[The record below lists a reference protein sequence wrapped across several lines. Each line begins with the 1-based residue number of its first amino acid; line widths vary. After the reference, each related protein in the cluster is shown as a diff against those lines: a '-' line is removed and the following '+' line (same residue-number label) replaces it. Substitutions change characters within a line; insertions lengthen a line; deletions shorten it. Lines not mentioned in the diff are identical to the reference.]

1 MRSVKWV
8 RNPTPV
14 DHRRPAPP
22 GGVCTHVGFRVTDWK
37 EPPVIVILAAHAVAA
52 LIAIPLVLRI
62 GRRAFPLLALVPA
75 AGAVWV
81 AANLDR
87 TPTESIQWAPGIQL
101 AFDLRMT
108 SLSALLALIAL
119 GIGALVLVYCTWYF
133 EDAEPRLHLFA
144 AELVAFAGVMFG
156 LVVADNM
163 ILLYIFWEITS
174 VLSFLLVGHYAER
187 ASARRAA
194 TQALLVTTL
203 GGLAMLVG
211 MIILGQ
217 AAGSYLISEVL
228 ADPPSGPI
236 IHWALVLVI
245 IGAGSKSAI
254 APLHFWLPGAMSA
267 PTPVSAYLHSAAM
280 VKAGVFLVALLT
292 PGLSGSSTW
301 QMPLIVLG
309 LFSLLM
315 AGWRALRE
323 TDLKLILAFGTV
335 SQLGFLL
342 VLVGIGSRDTMLAG
356 LAMLLAHSLFK
367 SALFLSVGVI
377 DKTTGTRDVR
387 ELSGLARRRPGL
399 ATVFALAAASMAGL
413 PPFLG
418 FVGKEAAFST
428 VLTEDRL
435 HGMPSLVVTAGLVV
449 GSVLTF
455 AYTARL
461 LMGAFR
467 SKSSFPNGVSPAVTD
482 SRPAGPFFLGVPALL
497 AATGLVLG
505 MWSAP
510 VEGLIVRFVDT
521 AFPPGS
527 PWRDP
532 EEYHLG
538 LWHGFAIPLA
548 LTVVVYVLGT
558 LLYVTQRT
566 VERMQFE
573 SPALGNADRI
583 YDAVLRSADT
593 VSLRLTAIT
602 QRGSLPLTLGIILV
616 TLVLFPFLSLMAGT
630 REGLRMELSANP
642 VVLVVMIPMTLAAVA
657 ATVLR
662 NRLAAVVCMSV
673 TGYGVA
679 VVFAFHGAPDLA
691 LTQVLIETLMMVTFV
706 LVLRTMPAEV
716 PLSNGFRRLRAWLGI
731 GVGLLV
737 MVVGAYAINARQ
749 HPAVSTIFP
758 EIAYEIGNGANA
770 VNVTLVDLR
779 AWDTLGEITVLLV
792 SATGVASLVFR
803 NRRYGAGPRLADVG
817 KTRSGRLGAQA
828 ARAAIEGPGSSPGRW
843 LVGAAVRDPRARS
856 LVLEVTTRLIFPTM
870 MVLSLFFFFAGH
882 NNPGGGFAGGLVAGL
897 ALVLRYLAG
906 GRYELGEAVPIDA
919 GRILGAGLLLAAGT
933 AAVSPLLGAP
943 ALSSAT
949 FELSL
954 PVFGEVKL
962 VTALFFD
969 AGVYLIV
976 VGLVL
981 DVLRSLGARLDL
993 DEEDLEE
1000 LRAVYVDATD
1010 SPSTAALRSV
1020 PGVDDTGPRS
1030 DLDARRTA
1038 LRESAENLGSAR
1050 GALPRSGG
1058 TS

>member
-1 MRSVKWV
+1 MI
-8 RNPTPV
+8 
-14 DHRRPAPP
+14 A
-22 GGVCTHVGFRVTDWK
+22 
-37 EPPVIVILAAHAVAA
+37 ILAAHAVAA
-52 LIAIPLVLRI
+52 LIAIPLVFHF
-62 GRRAFPLLALVPA
+62 GRRMFPVLAAVPA

-87 TPTESIQWAPGIQL
+87 IPTETVAWAPAL
-101 AFDLRMT
+101 RLSLDLRMN
-108 SLSALLALIAL
+108 SLSALMALVAL
-119 GIGALVLVYCTWYF
+119 GVGALVLVYCTWYF
-133 EDAEPRLHLFA
+133 DDDEPRLHLFA

-163 ILLYIFWEITS
+163 VLLYIFWEITS

-211 MIILGQ
+211 LVILGQ
-217 AAGSYLISEVL
+217 SAGSYRVSDVI
-228 ADPPSGPI
+228 AAPPSGPH
-236 IHWALVLVI
+236 IHWAILLVI
-245 IGAGSKSAI
+245 VGAASKSAI

-280 VKAGVFLVALLT
+280 VKAGVFLIALFA
-292 PGLSGSSTW
+292 PGLAGSSTW
-301 QMPLIVLG
+301 QLPLIVLG
-309 LFSLLM
+309 LVSLLM

-356 LAMLLAHSLFK
+356 LTMLLAHSLFK

-377 DKTTGTRDVR
+377 DKTTGTRDIR
-387 ELSGLARRRPGL
+387 ELSGLGRTRPAL
-399 ATVFALAAASMAGL
+399 LVVFALASASMAGL

-428 VLTEDRL
+428 VLSEERL
-435 HGMPSLVVTAGLVV
+435 HGMPALVVTAGLVA

-455 AYTARL
+455 SYTARL
-461 LMGAFR
+461 LFGAFR
-467 SKSSFPNGVSPAVTD
+467 TKASFTDGVSPAVAE
-482 SRPAGPFFLGVPALL
+482 SRPPGPLFLGVPALI
-497 AATGLVLG
+497 ATTGLVLG
-505 MWSAP
+505 VWNTP
-510 VEGLIVRFVDT
+510 VENLITRYVDV
-521 AFPPGS
+521 AFPDGS
-527 PWRDP
+527 PWRAADA
-532 EEYHLG
+532 YYLD
-538 LWHGFAIPLA
+538 LWHGIGIPVA
-548 LTVVVYVLGT
+548 LTLAVYVLGT
-558 LLYVTQRT
+558 LLYVAQRT

-583 YDAVLRSADT
+583 YDAVLRAADT
-593 VSLRLTAIT
+593 ISLRLTAFT
-602 QRGSLPLTLGIILV
+602 QRGSLPLTLGVILV
-616 TLVLFPFLSLMAGT
+616 TLVLFPFLSLLAGT

-642 VVLVVMIPMTLAAVA
+642 VVLIVLIPMTLAAVA
-657 ATVLR
+657 AAVLR

-691 LTQVLIETLMMVTFV
+691 LTQALVETLMMVTFV

-716 PLSNGFRRLRAWLGI
+716 PLTNNFRRLRAWLGI

-737 MVVGAYAINARQ
+737 VVVGAYAINARQ
-749 HPAVSTIFP
+749 HPAVSEVFP
-758 EIAYEIGNGANA
+758 EIAYAIGNGANA
-770 VNVTLVDLR
+770 VNVTLVDMR

-803 NRRYGAGPRLADVG
+803 NRRYGSGPRLADVD
-817 KTRSGRLGAQA
+817 KTVSGRRGARA
-828 ARAAIEGPGSSPGRW
+828 ARAAIEGPGASPGRW

-870 MVLSLFFFFAGH
+870 MILSLFFFFTGH

-933 AAVSPLLGAP
+933 AAGSMAFGAP

-949 FELSL
+949 FEFAL

-962 VTALFFD
+962 VTALLFD

-981 DVLRSLGARLDL
+981 DILRSLGARLDL
-993 DEEDLEE
+993 DDEDIAE
-1000 LRAVYVDATD
+1000 LRAVYVDATT
-1010 SPSTAALRSV
+1010 SPTTAALRQV
-1020 PGVDDTGPRS
+1020 PGVDDTAARS
-1030 DLDARRTA
+1030 DLEARRA
-1038 LRESAENLGSAR
+1038 AIRQAAENEGSVLGPASR
-1050 GALPRSGG
+1050 PGG

>member
-1 MRSVKWV
+1 M
-8 RNPTPV
+8 
-14 DHRRPAPP
+14 
-22 GGVCTHVGFRVTDWK
+22 
-37 EPPVIVILAAHAVAA
+37 IVILAAHAVAA
-52 LIAIPLVLRI
+52 LIAIPLALRL

-75 AGAVWV
+75 AGTVWV
-81 AANLDR
+81 AANLDGV
-87 TPTESIQWAPGIQL
+87 PTESVPWAPAIHL
-101 AFDLRMT
+101 ALDLRMD
-108 SLSALLALIAL
+108 SLSALMALIAL
-119 GIGALVLVYCTWYF
+119 GVGALVLFYCGWYF
-133 EDAEPRLHLFA
+133 DDDEPRLHLFA

-163 ILLYIFWEITS
+163 VLLYIFWEITS

-187 ASARRAA
+187 ATARRAA
-194 TQALLVTTL
+194 SQALLVTTL

-211 MIILGQ
+211 VVILGQ
-217 AAGSYLISEVL
+217 ATGSYLLSDVL
-228 ADPPSGPI
+228 ANPPSGPA

-245 IGAGSKSAI
+245 VGAASKSAI

-280 VKAGVFLVALLT
+280 VKAGVFLVARLS

-301 QMPLIVLG
+301 QLPLVVLG
-309 LFSLLM
+309 LVSLLM

-323 TDLKLILAFGTV
+323 TDLKLVLAFGTV

-367 SALFLSVGVI
+367 SALFMAVGVI
-377 DKTTGTRDVR
+377 DKTTGTRDIR
-387 ELSGLARRRPGL
+387 QLSGLARRRPAL
-399 ATVFALAAASMAGL
+399 AVVFTLAAASMAGL
-413 PPFLG
+413 PPLLG
-418 FVGKEAAFST
+418 FVGKEAAFAT
-428 VLTEDRL
+428 VLSEERL
-435 HGMPSLVVTAGLVV
+435 HGMPSMVAVAGLVA

-467 SKSSFPNGVSPAVTD
+467 TKRSFTGGVSPAVAK
-482 SRPAGPFFLGVPALL
+482 SRPAGPFFLAVPALL
-497 AATGLVLG
+497 AVGGLVLG
-505 MWSAP
+505 LWSAP
-510 VEGLIVRFVDT
+510 VETLLARFVDS
-521 AFPPGS
+521 AFPDGS
-527 PWRDP
+527 AWRDADV
-532 EEYHLG
+532 YHLG
-538 LWHGFAIPLA
+538 LWHGFEIPLA
-548 LTVVVYVLGT
+548 LTAVVYVLGT
-558 LLYVTQRT
+558 LLYVAQRT
-566 VERMQFE
+566 VERMQFT

-583 YDAVLRSADT
+583 YDAVLKSADT
-593 VSLRLTAIT
+593 ASLRLTALT

-616 TLVLFPFLSLMAGT
+616 TLVLFPFFSLLAGT

-642 VVLVVMIPMTLAAVA
+642 VVLIVLLPMTVAALA

-662 NRLAAVVCMSV
+662 NRLAAVICMSV

-691 LTQVLIETLMMVTFV
+691 LTQALVETLMMVTFV

-716 PLSNGFRRLRAWLGI
+716 PLSTSYRRLRAWLGM

-737 MVVGAYAINARQ
+737 VVVGAYAINARQ
-749 HPAVSTIFP
+749 HAAVSTVFP
-758 EIAYEIGNGANA
+758 DLAYTIGNGANA

-803 NRRYGAGPRLADVG
+803 KSRYGSGPRLADVT
-817 KTRSGRLGAQA
+817 KTRSGRLGVEA
-828 ARAAIEGPGSSPGRW
+828 ARAAVEGPGATPTRW

-856 LVLEVTTRLIFPTM
+856 LVLEVTTRLVFPTM

-906 GRYELGEAVPIDA
+906 GRYELGEAIPIDA
-919 GRILGAGLLLAAGT
+919 GRILGVGLLLAAGT
-933 AAVSPLLGAP
+933 AVGSMAFGAP

-949 FELSL
+949 FEFVL
-954 PVFGEVKL
+954 PVFGEVKF
-962 VTALFFD
+962 VTALLFD
-969 AGVYLIV
+969 LGVYLIV

-981 DVLRSLGARLDL
+981 DILRSLGARLDL
-993 DEEDLEE
+993 DEEDLDE
-1000 LRAVYVDATD
+1000 LRSVYVDATS
-1010 SPSTAALRSV
+1010 SPSTAGLRRV
-1020 PGVDDTGPRS
+1020 PGIDDTAART
-1030 DLDARRTA
+1030 DLAARREA
-1038 LRESAENLGSAR
+1038 AENQ
-1050 GALPRSGG
+1050 GALPGG
-1058 TS
+1058 AP

>member
-1 MRSVKWV
+1 M
-8 RNPTPV
+8 
-14 DHRRPAPP
+14 
-22 GGVCTHVGFRVTDWK
+22 
-37 EPPVIVILAAHAVAA
+37 IVILAAHAVAA
-52 LIAIPLVLRI
+52 LIAIPLVLRL

-75 AGAVWV
+75 GGAVWV

-87 TPTESIQWAPGIQL
+87 VPTETLQWAPGIHL
-101 AFDLRMT
+101 TLDLRMDA
-108 SLSALLALIAL
+108 LSALMSLIAL
-119 GIGALVLVYCTWYF
+119 GVGALVLFYCTWYF
-133 EDAEPRLHLFA
+133 DDTEPRLHLFA
-144 AELVAFAGVMFG
+144 AEMVAFAGVMFG

-163 ILLYIFWEITS
+163 VLLYTFWEITS

-187 ASARRAA
+187 ATSRRAA

-211 MIILGQ
+211 MIILAQ
-217 AAGSYLISEVL
+217 EAGTYLLSEIV
-228 ADPPSGPI
+228 ASPPSGSLV
-236 IHWALVLVI
+236 HWALGLVI
-245 IGAGSKSAI
+245 VGATSKSAI

-280 VKAGVFLVALLT
+280 VKAGVFLVAAFS

-301 QMPLIVLG
+301 QLPLIVLG
-309 LFSLLM
+309 LVSLLM

-323 TDLKLILAFGTV
+323 TDLKLVLAFGTV

-356 LAMLLAHSLFK
+356 LTMLLAHSLFK
-367 SALFLSVGVI
+367 SALFMAVGVI
-377 DKTTGTRDVR
+377 DKTTGTREIR
-387 ELSGLARRRPGL
+387 ELSGLGRKSPAL
-399 ATVFALAAASMAGL
+399 AVFFTLAAASMAGL

-418 FVGKEAAFST
+418 FVGKESAFAT
-428 VLTEDRL
+428 TLTEERL
-435 HGMPSLVVTAGLVV
+435 HGMPALVVTAGLVV

-455 AYTARL
+455 SYTARL
-461 LMGAFR
+461 VMGAFR
-467 SKSSFPNGVSPAVTD
+467 SKPFFPDGISPAVAESKPVT
-482 SRPAGPFFLGVPALL
+482 PLFLSVPALL
-497 AATGLVLG
+497 SVAGLVLG
-505 MWSAP
+505 VWSAP
-510 VEGLIVRFVDT
+510 VEALLTRFVDV

-527 PWRDP
+527 PWAG
-532 EEYHLG
+532 EEAYHLG
-538 LWHGFAIPLA
+538 LWHGFGVPLA
-548 LTVVVYVLGT
+548 LTAVVYVLGT
-558 LLYVTQRT
+558 MLYVAQRT

-583 YDAVLRSADT
+583 YDAVLRFFDIL
-593 VSLRLTAIT
+593 SLRLTASI
-602 QRGSLPLTLGIILV
+602 QRGSLPLTLGIILF
-616 TLVLFPFLSLMAGT
+616 TLVVFPFVSLLVGT

-642 VVLVVMIPMTLAAVA
+642 VVLFVMIPMTVAAVA

-662 NRLAAVVCMSV
+662 NRLAAVVSMSV

-679 VVFAFHGAPDLA
+679 VIFAFHGAPDLA
-691 LTQVLIETLMMVTFV
+691 LTQVLVETLMMVTFV

-716 PLSNGFRRLRAWLGI
+716 PLSDGFRRLRAWLGI

-737 MVVGAYAINARQ
+737 VIVGAYAINARRD
-749 HPAVSTIFP
+749 PAVSTVFP
-758 EIAYEIGNGANA
+758 DIAYQIGNGANA
-770 VNVTLVDLR
+770 VNVTLVDIR

-792 SATGVASLVFR
+792 AATGVASLVFR
-803 NRRYGAGPRLADVG
+803 NRRYGSGPRIADAD
-817 KTRSGRLGAQA
+817 KTRSGRRGMEA
-828 ARAAIEGPGSSPGRW
+828 ARIVIEAPGASPGRW
-843 LVGAAVRDPRARS
+843 LVGATVRDPRARS

-870 MVLSLFFFFAGH
+870 MILSLFFFFAGH

-933 AAVSPLLGAP
+933 AAASMALGAP
-943 ALSSAT
+943 PLSSAT
-949 FELSL
+949 FEWTL

-981 DVLRSLGARLDL
+981 DILRSLGARLDL
-993 DEEDLEE
+993 DAEDLEE

-1010 SPSTAALRSV
+1010 SPSTAALRRV
-1020 PGVDDTGPRS
+1020 PGVDSEAPRS
-1030 DLDARRTA
+1030 DLAARRA
-1038 LRESAENLGSAR
+1038 ARLEAAENQ
-1050 GALPRSGG
+1050 G
-1058 TS
+1058 TTPQGMP

>member
-1 MRSVKWV
+1 ML
-8 RNPTPV
+8 
-14 DHRRPAPP
+14 
-22 GGVCTHVGFRVTDWK
+22 
-37 EPPVIVILAAHAVAA
+37 VILAAHAVAA
-52 LIAIPLVLRI
+52 LIAIPLVLRL

-75 AGAVWV
+75 AGAMWV

-87 TPTESIQWAPGIQL
+87 IPTESIEWASSISL
-101 AFDLRMT
+101 ALELRMN

-133 EDAEPRLHLFA
+133 DDDEPRLHLFA
-144 AELVAFAGVMFG
+144 AEMVAFAGVMFG

-217 AAGSYLISEVL
+217 SSGSYLISEVL
-228 ADPPSGPI
+228 ADPPSGPH

-245 IGAGSKSAI
+245 VGAASKSAI

-280 VKAGVFLVALLT
+280 VKAGIFLVALLT

-301 QMPLIVLG
+301 QLPLVVLG
-309 LFSLLM
+309 LVSLLM

-356 LAMLLAHSLFK
+356 LTMLVAHTLFK
-367 SALFLSVGVI
+367 SALFMSVGVI
-377 DKTTGTRDVR
+377 DKITGTRDIR
-387 ELSGLARRRPGL
+387 ELSGLARRNPAL
-399 ATVFALAAASMAGL
+399 AVIFTLAAASMAGL

-428 VLTEDRL
+428 VLTEERL
-435 HGMPSLVVTAGLVV
+435 HGMPALVVTAGLVA
-449 GSVLTF
+449 GSILTF
-455 AYTARL
+455 TYTARL
-461 LMGAFR
+461 VMGAFR
-467 SKSSFPNGVSPAVTD
+467 SKPKFEDGTSPAVAK
-482 SRPAGPFFLGVPALL
+482 SRNAGPFFLSVPALIGTAGL
-497 AATGLVLG
+497 ALGL
-505 MWSAP
+505 WSAP
-510 VEGLIVRFVDT
+510 VEWLLTRYAD
-521 AFPPGS
+521 ASFPEGS
-527 PWRDP
+527 PWRGP
-532 EEYHLG
+532 EDYHLD
-538 LWHGFAIPLA
+538 LWHGFEIPLA
-548 LTVVVYVLGT
+548 LTLTVYVLGT
-558 LLYVTQRT
+558 LLYVAQRT

-593 VSLRLTAIT
+593 LSLRLTALT
-602 QRGSLPLTLGIILV
+602 QRGSLPLTLTIILI
-616 TLVLFPFLSLMAGT
+616 TLVLFPFGALLAGT

-642 VVLVVMIPMTLAAVA
+642 VVLIVMIPMTLAALA

-662 NRLAAVVCMSV
+662 NRLAAVICMSV

-691 LTQVLIETLMMVTFV
+691 LTQVLVETLMMVTFV

-716 PLSNGFRRLRAWLGI
+716 PLSNGFRRLRAWLGT

-749 HPAVSTIFP
+749 HPAVSTAFP
-758 EIAYEIGNGANA
+758 DLAYAIGNGANA
-770 VNVTLVDLR
+770 VNVTLVDMR

-803 NRRYGAGPRLADVG
+803 NRRYGSGPRLADVG
-817 KTRSGRLGAQA
+817 KTKSGRRGAEAAQA
-828 ARAAIEGPGSSPGRW
+828 VIEGPGASPGRW

-856 LVLEVTTRLIFPTM
+856 LVLEVTTRLLFPTM

-933 AAVSPLLGAP
+933 AAVSMAFGAP

-949 FELSL
+949 FEFVV

-981 DVLRSLGARLDL
+981 DILRSLGARLDL
-993 DEEDLEE
+993 DAEDLEE
-1000 LRAVYVDATD
+1000 LRAIYVDATD

-1020 PGVDDTGPRS
+1020 PGVDTTGARS
-1030 DLDARRTA
+1030 DLESRRA
-1038 LRESAENLGSAR
+1038 AVREAADNEGS
-1050 GALPRSGG
+1050 LPGPLSRPGG
-1058 TS
+1058 TT

>member
-1 MRSVKWV
+1 M
-8 RNPTPV
+8 
-14 DHRRPAPP
+14 
-22 GGVCTHVGFRVTDWK
+22 
-37 EPPVIVILAAHAVAA
+37 IVILAAHAVAA
-52 LIAIPLVLRI
+52 LIAIPLVRRL

-81 AANLDR
+81 AMNLDR
-87 TPTESIQWAPGIQL
+87 IPTESIAWAPSIRL
-101 AFDLRMT
+101 ALDLRMN

-133 EDAEPRLHLFA
+133 DDEEPRLHLFA

-217 AAGSYLISEVL
+217 SSGSYLISTVL
-228 ADPPSGPI
+228 ADPPSGPH

-245 IGAGSKSAI
+245 VGAASKSAI

-292 PGLSGSSTW
+292 PGLSGSATW
-301 QMPLIVLG
+301 QLPLIVLG
-309 LFSLLM
+309 LISLLM

-367 SALFLSVGVI
+367 SALFMSVGVI
-377 DKTTGTRDVR
+377 DKITGTRNIR
-387 ELSGLARRRPGL
+387 ELSGLARRNPAL
-399 ATVFALAAASMAGL
+399 ATVFALASASMAGL

-428 VLTEDRL
+428 VLSEERL
-435 HGMPSLVVTAGLVV
+435 HGMPALVVTAGLVA

-455 AYTARL
+455 TYTARL
-461 LMGAFR
+461 VMGAFR
-467 SKSSFPNGVSPAVTD
+467 SKPEYPDGMSPAVAE
-482 SRPAGPFFLGVPALL
+482 SRAAGPFFLGVPALI
-497 AATGLVLG
+497 ATTGLVLG
-505 MWSAP
+505 VWSAP
-510 VEGLIVRFVDT
+510 VQSLLTRYVDT
-521 AFPPGS
+521 AFPEGS

-532 EEYHLG
+532 AEYHLG
-538 LWHGFAIPLA
+538 LWHGFEIALA
-548 LTVVVYVLGT
+548 LTLVVYIFGT
-558 LLYVTQRT
+558 MLYVAQRT

-583 YDAVLRSADT
+583 YDAVLRAADT
-593 VSLRLTAIT
+593 LSLRLTAFT
-602 QRGSLPLTLGIILV
+602 QRGSLPLTLGIILF
-616 TLVLFPFLSLMAGT
+616 TLVLFPFLSLLAGT

-642 VVLVVMIPMTLAAVA
+642 VVLIVMVPMTLAAVM

-662 NRLAAVVCMSV
+662 NRLAAVICMSV

-691 LTQVLIETLMMVTFV
+691 LTQVLVETLMMVTFV

-716 PLSNGFRRLRAWLGI
+716 PLSNSFRRMRAWLGT

-737 MVVGAYAINARQ
+737 VVVGAYAINARQ
-749 HPAVSTIFP
+749 QPAISTFFP
-758 EIAYEIGNGANA
+758 DVAYSIGKGANA
-770 VNVTLVDLR
+770 VNVTLVDMR

-803 NRRYGAGPRLADVG
+803 NRRYGSGPRLADVG
-817 KTRSGRLGAQA
+817 KTKSGRRGAEA
-828 ARAAIEGPGSSPGRW
+828 ARAVIEGPGASPGRW

-870 MVLSLFFFFAGH
+870 MILSLYFFFAGH

-906 GRYELGEAVPIDA
+906 GRYEIGEAVPIDA

-933 AAVSPLLGAP
+933 AAASMAFGAP
-943 ALSSAT
+943 ALSSAV
-949 FELSL
+949 FDLSL

-981 DVLRSLGARLDL
+981 DILRSLGARLDL
-993 DEEDLEE
+993 DAEDLEE

-1020 PGVDDTGPRS
+1020 PGVDSSGARS
-1030 DLDARRTA
+1030 DLRARRA
-1038 LRESAENLGSAR
+1038 AVFEAAENE
-1050 GALPRSGG
+1050 GAMPEPLPRPGG